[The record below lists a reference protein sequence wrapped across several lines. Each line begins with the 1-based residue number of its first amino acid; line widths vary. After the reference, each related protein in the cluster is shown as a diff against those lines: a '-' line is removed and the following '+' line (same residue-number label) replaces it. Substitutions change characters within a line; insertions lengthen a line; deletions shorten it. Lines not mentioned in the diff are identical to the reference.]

1 MDILN
6 LIAQTIYDRKG
17 FNIIALDVRGI
28 SSVTDY
34 FIIAEGNVDKHVMS
48 IAEGIRLSLKEK
60 DIKPF
65 CVEGMKDGDW
75 VVLDYLD
82 VIVHL
87 LTPDLRS
94 RYSLEDL
101 WKEGEITDL
110 NIKVDPE

>member
-1 MDILN
+1 MLN
-6 LIAQTIYDRKG
+6 LIAQTIYDKKG
-17 FNIIALDVRGI
+17 FNIIALDVREV

-48 IAEGIRLSLKEK
+48 IAEEIRLVLKEK

-65 CVEGMKDGDW
+65 CIEGMKDGDW

-82 VIVHL
+82 VIIHL

-94 RYSLEDL
+94 RYNLEEL
-101 WKEGEITDL
+101 WKDGKIVDL
-110 NIKVDPE
+110 EIKVSDGR